1 MVTIKDLV
9 KQQEFNNY
17 SDIELIEAFF
27 KLNDMEVEGIDTIT
41 RLSKSK
47 IEKLKK
53 KERMIEEWTSYLPS
67 KYLYENYDLEIADWL
82 HRLELDY
89 LSNGGELTE
98 RRLKWAKENI
108 PNIERPQL
116 YFNPLVEWLDDRGIR
131 FKDENL

>member
-27 KLNDMEVEGIDTIT
+27 KLNDMEVEGIDIIT

-53 KERMIEEWTSYLPS
+53 KE
-67 KYLYENYDLEIADWL
+67 
-82 HRLELDY
+82 
-89 LSNGGELTE
+89 
-98 RRLKWAKENI
+98 
-108 PNIERPQL
+108 
-116 YFNPLVEWLDDRGIR
+116 
-131 FKDENL
+131 